1 MERRPDESFADYK
14 VRRAAV
20 PPSVLKEKASLRGGS
35 QTTRQKL
42 RDSLR
47 ANGKL
52 HPTYGRNL
60 MAAFDS
66 RRPDLAARQERHA
79 AYLQHQADR
88 ATARAAERNQ
98 LKLAA

>member
-14 VRRAAV
+14 IRRAAV
-20 PPSVLKEKASLRGGS
+20 LPSVLKEKAALRGGS

-42 RDSLR
+42 RDAQR

-52 HPTYGRNL
+52 RPTYGRNL

-66 RRPDLAARQERHA
+66 RRADLAARQARHE
-79 AYLQHQADR
+79 AYLHHQA
-88 ATARAAERNQ
+88 ARAAIRAGE